1 MSSSITAPSKVR
13 VTRSCPKA
21 SGSSSNPSRR
31 RRGPRPSG
39 CALPRSGRPDRP
51 GGFEG
56 REERDRPARLAPRR
70 NTDGEA
76 LALREQGRSYAAIA
90 RTLGLKRATD
100 ARAAFLRALRAA
112 PEDERT
118 QIVRR
123 ESERL
128 DQLEVRIRTRDAAAP
143 DKLERRLEALAAL
156 RRGLD

>member
-1 MSSSITAPSKVR
+1 M
-13 VTRSCPKA
+13 
-21 SGSSSNPSRR
+21 
-31 RRGPRPSG
+31 
-39 CALPRSGRPDRP
+39 PRSGRPDRP

-56 REERDRPARLAPRR
+56 REERDRPARQAPRR

-112 PEDERT
+112 PEDERKL
-118 QIVRR
+118 IAGR
-123 ESERL
+123 EFQRL
-128 DQLEVRIRTRDAAAP
+128 DQLEVRIRTRDAATP
-143 DKLERRLEALAAL
+143 DKLERRLAALAAL

>member
-1 MSSSITAPSKVR
+1 MRP
-13 VTRSCPKA
+13 
-21 SGSSSNPSRR
+21 
-31 RRGPRPSG
+31 RGPRPSG

-56 REERDRPARLAPRR
+56 REERDRPRPPPRR

-112 PEDERT
+112 PEEERT
-118 QIVRR
+118 LIAGR
-123 ESERL
+123 ESQRL
-128 DQLEVRIRTRDAAAP
+128 DQLEVRIRARDAATP

>member
-13 VTRSCPKA
+13 VTRSSPRA

-56 REERDRPARLAPRR
+56 REERDRPRPPPRR

-118 QIVRR
+118 QIAGR
-123 ESERL
+123 EYQRL
-128 DQLEVRIRTRDAAAP
+128 DQ
-143 DKLERRLEALAAL
+143 
-156 RRGLD
+156 